1 MEIHPIE
8 HNYYLNLIK
17 KLLKASFVGWVKDK
31 ENKYLKIVINKNTIS
46 LPFEGGDIIGKESY
60 INLINDIIK
69 SHGGKIQETVQLS
82 EQESGVETVNS

>member
-46 LPFEGGDIIGKESY
+46 LPFEGGDILGKESY
-60 INLINDIIK
+60 INLINNIIK
-69 SHGGKIQETVQLS
+69 AHGGKSQETVQLS